1 MRQIAEF
8 VAVLS
13 CALFTGAAV
22 YITFIEHPARM
33 QCGGEIAATE
43 FVPSYRRGCRHAGDL
58 RSLGSAGV
66 RGRMAR
72 RSDILMACRRGALG
86 ISHPVHIDRDPANQ
100 QAAAQPHIGSA
111 LSRSGASAHTMGQA
125 ARREERGQWIGF
137 AAFPLL
143 GDLREAFV
151 RSRSLDCAR
160 EAA

>member
-1 MRQIAEF
+1 MRPVHWSRRLHHLYRTSCED
-8 VAVLS
+8 AVRSGDSRYRVCAQLS
-13 CALFTGAAV
+13 
-22 YITFIEHPARM
+22 
-33 QCGGEIAATE
+33 
-43 FVPSYRRGCRHAGDL
+43 PSRRHAGDL

-125 ARREERGQWIGF
+125 ARREERAQWIGF

-143 GDLREAFV
+143 ADPSQGYMSVTV
-151 RSRSLDCAR
+151 RKSLAER
-160 EAA
+160 R